1 MRAQQLPAGSTGPK
15 DLKIVELPEPQA
27 GPGEVKVRVRATSLN
42 YRDQAVAIG
51 RYMTGPLTVPQVPLS
66 DGAGEVTAV
75 GPGVTRFK
83 VGDRVAACFSP
94 AWIDGPPP
102 SGPRVALGAPPAI
115 GMLAEHVVLPADAF
129 VRIPDSLTF
138 EEAATLPCAGVTA
151 WNALT
156 VGKAVKPGDV
166 VLVMGTGGVSM
177 LALQIARAAG
187 ATVVATSSSEEKL
200 ARAKTLGAAIGI
212 NYKTT
217 PEWGPAVVAATGGRG
232 ADIVV
237 EVGGAGTLAQSMQA
251 VAFGGAISLIGV
263 LTQGQIV
270 PHPLMIKGAML
281 RGMLV
286 GSRAMF
292 EQLVRAIDA
301 NGIKPVIDKVFPFE
315 QAADAY
321 AYQASPALFGK
332 VVIRV

>member
-1 MRAQQLPAGSTGPK
+1 MRIQQLPAGSTGPQ
-15 DLKIVELPEPQA
+15 DLRIVESPEPRP

-42 YRDQAVAIG
+42 YRDQAVAVG
-51 RYMTGPLTVPQVPLS
+51 RYMTGPLTQPQVPLS
-66 DGAGEVTAV
+66 DGAGEVTEV
-75 GPGVTRFK
+75 GSGVTRFK

-102 SGPRVALGAPPAI
+102 SGPRVALGAAPAI
-115 GMLAEHVVLPADAF
+115 GMLAEFVVLPADAF
-129 VRIPDSLTF
+129 VRIPDSLSF

-166 VLVMGTGGVSM
+166 VLVMGTGGVSL

-200 ARAKTLGAAIGI
+200 ARVKALGAAVGI

-217 PEWGPAVVAATGGRG
+217 PEWGQAVVAATGGRG

-237 EVGGAGTLAQSMQA
+237 EVGGAGTLPQSMQA
-251 VAFGGAISLIGV
+251 VAYGGAISLIGV

-270 PHPLMIKGAML
+270 PHPLMVKGASL

-292 EQLVRAIDA
+292 EQLIRAIDA
-301 NGIKPVIDKVFPFE
+301 NGIKPIVDKVFPFE

-332 VVIRV
+332 VVITV